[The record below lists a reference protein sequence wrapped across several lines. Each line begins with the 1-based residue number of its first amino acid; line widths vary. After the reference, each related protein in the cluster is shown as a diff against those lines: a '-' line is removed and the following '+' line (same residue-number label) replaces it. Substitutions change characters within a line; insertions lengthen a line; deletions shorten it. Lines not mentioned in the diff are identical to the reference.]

1 MKLHGTRHDFQVTTG
16 AVKVQFAGIIV
27 TDSDSWLRRD
37 KAKAVILRCISA
49 SVIALVATVCAKSDT
64 SPSSTHDGVPS
75 ESVDQRS
82 LNLPVLP
89 VGQRCPVSV
98 GTRRTVPSQPH
109 IFWNPLWFGDGPV
122 YLSLTW
128 KESPDD
134 AAAFSLARVPFEDGA
149 YRAKTPWVSVPS
161 YSGPIVIR
169 GRALSADSK
178 ALLFRVESLGP
189 QDSVKIQAPHAP
201 SPSLWSFWA
210 SSMWVP
216 GPGCYGIQIDTLSRT
231 EIVIFEAT

>member
-1 MKLHGTRHDFQVTTG
+1 MKTAERRARGWRHPGTEARVSFSMKLHGTRHDF
-16 AVKVQFAGIIV
+16 
-27 TDSDSWLRRD
+27 
-37 KAKAVILRCISA
+37 LRCISA

-134 AAAFSLARVPFEDGA
+134 AAAFRLARVPFEDGA

-189 QDSVKIQAPHAP
+189 QDSVKIHAPHAP
-201 SPSLWSFWA
+201 SPSLGRFGHHRCGCL
-210 SSMWVP
+210 VP
-216 GPGCYGIQIDTLSRT
+216 GAMAYRSTHCRERRS
-231 EIVIFEAT
+231 

>member
-1 MKLHGTRHDFQVTTG
+1 MSLQGRTTLSLG
-16 AVKVQFAGIIV
+16 Y
-27 TDSDSWLRRD
+27 D
-37 KAKAVILRCISA
+37 KAKTAILRYMSA
-49 SVIALVATVCAKSDT
+49 SVIALMATVVCAKSST

-82 LNLPVLP
+82 LNLPVVP

-98 GTRRTVPSQPH
+98 GTRGTVPSQRH

-122 YLSLTW
+122 YFSLTW
-128 KESPDD
+128 KESTDD

-161 YSGPIVIR
+161 HSGPIVIR
-169 GRALSADSK
+169 GRALSADSRP
-178 ALLFRVESLGP
+178 LMFRVESVGP
-189 QDSVKIQAPHAP
+189 QDSVTIQAPHAP
-201 SPSLWSFWA
+201 SASLWSFWA

-216 GPGCYGIQIDTLSRT
+216 GPGCYGIQIDTSSRT